1 MTPRDVTPVDVVRMP
16 LVMEVISLR
25 GRIVHHSTWIVEPSC
40 RCGEVVARAPPCEE
54 SVVGQALD
62 DIGSQYSWDLL
73 RADGGEAAKRN
84 AQERKRSKHDE
95 LADRYSNP
103 TAAM

>member
-1 MTPRDVTPVDVVRMP
+1 MVGSYIIPHATEIEIQSQYLSHMHFVQPKLT
-16 LVMEVISLR
+16 
-25 GRIVHHSTWIVEPSC
+25 IVEPSC
-40 RCGEVVARAPPCEE
+40 RCGEVVRRAPSCEE
-54 SVVGQALD
+54 SVVAQALD